1 MSLALII
8 MAVRVPLENE
18 ARSLGKENPRT
29 ERAQA
34 TDTPILYVVQGN
46 RTRPFCLDHLTA
58 VGIEA
63 HPG

>member
-18 ARSLGKENPRT
+18 ARSLGKKTRGQS
-29 ERAQA
+29 AQE

-46 RTRPFCLDHLTA
+46 RTWPSCLDHLTA
-58 VGIEA
+58 AGIAA